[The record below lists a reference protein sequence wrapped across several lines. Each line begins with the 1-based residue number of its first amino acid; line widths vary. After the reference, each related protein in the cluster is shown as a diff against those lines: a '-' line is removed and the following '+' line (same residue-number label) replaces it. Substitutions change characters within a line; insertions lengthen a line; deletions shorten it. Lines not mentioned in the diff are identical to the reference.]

1 MLACLMALA
10 AAQEVDQPVADTSA
24 DLSVAEHHQRQYRG
38 GNHGGYSG
46 GSYGGGHGGYS
57 GRHHGQRS
65 VDEIQAI
72 SEPVVVDQDAAEQH
86 HGHYGG
92 GHHGGYGGGHHGG
105 YGGGHHGGGGR
116 HGKRSIDEIQAI
128 PEPAVEIAAADQD
141 AAEQHY
147 GHYGG
152 GHHGGYGGYG
162 GGGHHHHGGHYGGG
176 HYGGYG
182 GYGGGHHH
190 RG

>member
-10 AAQEVDQPVADTSA
+10 AAQKVDQPVADTSA
-24 DLSVAEHHQRQYRG
+24 DLSAAEHHQRQYRG

-46 GSYGGGHGGYS
+46 GSYGRGGHGGYS
-57 GRHHGQRS
+57 GHHHGKRS

-86 HGHYGG
+86 HGGYGG
-92 GHHGGYGGGHHGG
+92 GHHGGYGGG

-147 GHYGG
+147 GNYGG
-152 GHHGGYGGYG
+152 YGGGYGGYG